1 MVTRVDKYLGGLGID
16 ATGKFEI
23 ASNATITVGDGL
35 STGNVVSGTIYSN
48 GVELRA
54 NDYSTYI
61 TLLSAYSAND
71 GVTLASARSND
82 YTTYTTLTANYS
94 ANDYTT
100 YTTLTANDG
109 VTLTSAYSNDATT
122 LLSARSNDY
131 STYTTLTANYSANDG
146 VTLASARSN
155 DYTTYTTLSNSIN
168 AITNNPVTF
177 QSDVTIRGNL
187 YLTGSNTLLVSNTVS
202 LGDSLLSLAA
212 NNTLNDAIDIGVYG
226 HYWNGTANS
235 HAGLV
240 RSAVSKDWMLFGNY
254 TIDLEGNNTVNIAS
268 PSFGYANLRL
278 NIANAISVYS
288 NGVELRANDYTTYS
302 TLTTNYSANDGVTLT
317 SAYSNDGST
326 LLSARS
332 NDYTTYTTLVAND
345 SATLLSARSND
356 YTTYTTLVANDSATL
371 LSARSN
377 DYTTYT
383 TLTTNYSA
391 NDGVTLT
398 SARSNDYSTYSTLD
412 SAKANK
418 ASPTFSGTV
427 TLGSNTNVILTG
439 GSANSSIRTD
449 GSGNL
454 SWTSPLQP
462 RVLTSTANS
471 GTPSLNTDLYDMMV
485 ITGQSVAITSF
496 TTTGTPVNGQKLW
509 LAITGTG
516 AIALTGISGGANFE
530 ASTVALPTTT
540 VTTNRLDIG
549 FVYNSTTSKWRCVA
563 SA

>member
-35 STGNVVSGTIYSN
+35 TTGNVVSGTVYSN
-48 GVELRA
+48 GIELRA
-54 NDYSTYI
+54 NDYA
-61 TLLSAYSAND
+61 TLLSARSNDYSTYTALITAYSAND
-71 GVTLASARSND
+71 GVTLGLAYSNDGSTLLSALSNDYTTYTTITTAYSANDGVTLGSAYSNDGSTLLSARSND
-82 YTTYTTLTANYS
+82 YTTYTTLTAN
-94 ANDYTT
+94 
-100 YTTLTANDG
+100 DG
-109 VTLTSAYSNDATT
+109 AT
-122 LLSARSNDY
+122 LL
-131 STYTTLTANYSANDG
+131 
-146 VTLASARSN
+146 SARSN

-168 AITNNPVTF
+168 AIKNLPVTF
-177 QSDVTIRGNL
+177 ESDVTIRGNL
-187 YLTGSNTLLVSNTVS
+187 FLTGSNTILVSNTIS

-212 NNTLNDAIDIGVYG
+212 NNTLNDAIDIGIYG
-226 HYWNGTANS
+226 HYWNGSANS

-240 RSAVSKDWMLFGNY
+240 RSATNKDWMLFGTY
-254 TIDLEGNNTVNIAS
+254 TIDLEGNNTVNIAA

-278 NIANAISVYS
+278 AVANANAVYS
-288 NGVELRANDYTTYS
+288 SGVELRANDYSTYTTLV
-302 TLTTNYSANDGVTLT
+302 TAYSANDGVTLS

-332 NDYTTYTTLVAND
+332 NDYTTYTTLVTAYSAND
-345 SATLLSARSND
+345 GVTLGSAYSND
-356 YTTYTTLVANDSATL
+356 GSTL

-383 TLTTNYSA
+383 TLTA
-391 NDGVTLT
+391 NDGATLL
-398 SARSNDYSTYSTLD
+398 SARSNDYSTYTTLD
-412 SAKANK
+412 TAKANI

-427 TLGSNTNVILTG
+427 TLGSNTAVKITG
-439 GSANSSIRTD
+439 GVANASIRTD

-454 SWTSPLQP
+454 SWVSPLIP

-485 ITGQSVAITSF
+485 ITGQSVAITAF

-509 LAITGTG
+509 LSRTGNT
-516 AIALTGISGGANFE
+516 AIALTGISAGASFE
-530 ASTVALPTTT
+530 DSTVTRPTTT

>member
-35 STGNVVSGTIYSN
+35 TTGNVVSGTIYSN

-54 NDYSTYI
+54 NDY
-61 TLLSAYSAND
+61 A
-71 GVTLASARSND
+71 
-82 YTTYTTLTANYS
+82 
-94 ANDYTT
+94 
-100 YTTLTANDG
+100 
-109 VTLTSAYSNDATT
+109 T

-131 STYTTLTANYSANDG
+131 STYTALLTAYSANDG
-146 VTLASARSN
+146 STLLSALSN
-155 DYTTYTTLSNSIN
+155 DYSTYTTLSNSIN
-168 AITNNPVTF
+168 AITNLPVTF

-187 YLTGSNTLLVSNTVS
+187 YLTGSNTLLVSNTIS
-202 LGDSLLSLAA
+202 LGDSLLSLAS
-212 NNTLNDAIDIGVYG
+212 NNTINDVIDIGVYG
-226 HYWNGTANS
+226 HYWNGSANS
-235 HAGLV
+235 HAGLI

-254 TIDLEGNNTVNIAS
+254 TIDLEGNNTINIAA

-278 NIANAISVYS
+278 NTANAISVYS
-288 NGVELRANDYTTYS
+288 NGVELRANDYS
-302 TLTTNYSANDGVTLT
+302 
-317 SAYSNDGST
+317 
-326 LLSARS
+326 
-332 NDYTTYTTLVAND
+332 TYTTLAAND

-356 YTTYTTLVANDSATL
+356 YSTYTTLDT
-371 LSARSN
+371 
-377 DYTTYT
+377 
-383 TLTTNYSA
+383 
-391 NDGVTLT
+391 
-398 SARSNDYSTYSTLD
+398 
-412 SAKANK
+412 AKANI

-427 TLGSNTNVILTG
+427 TLGSNTAVKITG
-439 GSANSSIRTD
+439 GAANASIRTD

-454 SWTSPLQP
+454 SWISPLIP

-471 GTPSLNTDLYDMMV
+471 GTPSLDTDLYDMMV

-496 TTTGTPVNGQKLW
+496 TLTGTPVNGQKLW
-509 LAITGTG
+509 LSITGTT
-516 AIALTGISGGANFE
+516 AIALTGISAGASFE